1 MNKKEE
7 VTLQERLDALE
18 HETGS
23 RMDMFDSAIRN
34 AGGFEQPEE
43 VTFKDKLKK
52 AGNWIVN
59 HKEEVLVASAF
70 AVAGAIL
77 YALSKS
83 QKQETTP
90 EAIGKVVPI
99 KQFLSTDDDHRWAL
113 IMHKY
118 DGDGNEVSRLDVAD
132 QLINGDYNQVDDHII
147 LFKEDDNNENR

>member
-1 MNKKEE
+1 MRYIN
-7 VTLQERLDALE
+7 
-18 HETGS
+18 
-23 RMDMFDSAIRN
+23 
-34 AGGFEQPEE
+34 
-43 VTFKDKLKK
+43 LK
-52 AGNWIVN
+52 
-59 HKEEVLVASAF
+59 
-70 AVAGAIL
+70 
-77 YALSKS
+77 
-83 QKQETTP
+83 KQETTP